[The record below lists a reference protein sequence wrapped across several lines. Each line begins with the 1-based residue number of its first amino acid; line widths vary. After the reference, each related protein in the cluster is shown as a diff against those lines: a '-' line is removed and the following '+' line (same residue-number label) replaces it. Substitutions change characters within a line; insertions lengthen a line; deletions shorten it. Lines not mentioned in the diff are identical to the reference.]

1 MTDREF
7 KRLSRPQLI
16 EIIYQLQLREEE
28 LSAENQKLK
37 DQLEDKRIRLEQAG
51 NIAEAVLGIHDV
63 MQTAQDAAQL
73 YVDEIRA
80 MRDETRVQCDDQL
93 QQTRVQCDDQ
103 LQQTRAQCD
112 DQLEQTRVQCHDQL
126 QQTRAQCDDQLQQTR
141 AQCDD
146 QLRMTREECDKQLQ
160 QARDE
165 GAAIIS
171 RAVKLL
177 GIDAS
182 VLDQFLRESKEET
195 GDQT

>member
-7 KRLSRPQLI
+7 KRLTRPQLI

-37 DQLEDKRIRLEQAG
+37 DQLEDKRIRLEQSG
-51 NIAEAVLGIHDV
+51 NIAEAVLGIHNV

-73 YVDEIRA
+73 YLDEIRA
-80 MRDETRVQCDDQL
+80 MRDETQAQCDEQL
-93 QQTRVQCDDQ
+93 QQTQ
-103 LQQTRAQCD
+103 AQCD
-112 DQLEQTRVQCHDQL
+112 E
-126 QQTRAQCDDQLQQTR
+126 
-141 AQCDD
+141 
-146 QLRMTREECDKQLQ
+146 QLQ
-160 QARDE
+160 QAREE

-177 GIDAS
+177 GIDPS
-182 VLDQFLRESKEET
+182 VLDLFLRESKEET

>member
-37 DQLEDKRIRLEQAG
+37 DQLEDKRIRLEQSG

-73 YVDEIRA
+73 YVDEIHA
-80 MRDETRVQCDDQL
+80 MRDETRE
-93 QQTRVQCDDQ
+93 
-103 LQQTRAQCD
+103 A
-112 DQLEQTRVQCHDQL
+112 
-126 QQTRAQCDDQLQQTR
+126 
-141 AQCDD
+141 CDD
-146 QLRMTREECDKQLQ
+146 QLRKTREECDKQLQ
-160 QARDE
+160 QAKEE
-165 GAAIIS
+165 GAAIIG

-182 VLDQFLRESKEET
+182 VLDLFLRECEEKT

>member
-37 DQLEDKRIRLEQAG
+37 DQLEDKRIRLEQSG

-93 QQTRVQCDDQ
+93 QQTR
-103 LQQTRAQCD
+103 
-112 DQLEQTRVQCHDQL
+112 
-126 QQTRAQCDDQLQQTR
+126 
-141 AQCDD
+141 
-146 QLRMTREECDKQLQ
+146 MECDKQLQ

-182 VLDQFLRESKEET
+182 VLDLFLRESKEET